1 MAIIKKPLVK
11 KSASKAKATVKK
23 VTAKKSVASINAPM
37 QSFRLSR
44 DTLPFFG
51 VRITRQTV
59 YWSILLIFIMI
70 MQLWILNV
78 QLDIIKITDSLTIL
92 K

>member
-1 MAIIKKPLVK
+1 MATLKKPLVK
-11 KSASKAKATVKK
+11 KSVSKAKATVKK
-23 VTAKKSVASINAPM
+23 VTAKKPAAPFDAPM
-37 QSFRLSR
+37 QSFKLSR

-51 VRITRQTV
+51 VRITRQTI

-92 K
+92 R